1 MIPGKGLIAEFREFI
16 SRDSVNVMDMAVG
29 VVVGGSF
36 GSIVTSLVNDV
47 VSPIIGMICG
57 GLDFSELS
65 ITVGDS
71 RLMVGRFISSIIN
84 FLLISLVIFA
94 VMKAAN
100 KARELVTGPK
110 EEVKAVPTTKICP
123 YCKSEIPIDATRCR
137 YCTSEVE

>member
-71 RLMVGRFISSIIN
+71 RLMVGRFISAIN
-84 FLLISLVIFA
+84 LQ
-94 VMKAAN
+94 
-100 KARELVTGPK
+100 
-110 EEVKAVPTTKICP
+110 
-123 YCKSEIPIDATRCR
+123 
-137 YCTSEVE
+137 